1 MKRTAG
7 SVDIYGT
14 NKNSRYIAF
23 LYGSLLVPLFT
34 SLHNRM
40 AYCAQDAW
48 IMNATIQENILF
60 GQPYHKQ
67 RYDDVIYVCSLADDL
82 HILPAG
88 DQTEIGER

>member
-1 MKRTAG
+1 ML
-7 SVDIYGT
+7 D
-14 NKNSRYIAF
+14 F
-23 LYGSLLVPLFT
+23 LLVPIT
-34 SLHNRM
+34 SLNRT
-40 AYCAQDAW
+40 AYCAQEAW

-82 HILPAG
+82 RILPAG